1 MINSSFKMLATDY
14 DGTIATRGKITD
26 NVIKALL
33 QVKNHGLL
41 IAIVTG
47 RGFDDLL
54 HICPQIQ
61 LFDLIVAE
69 NGAILYF
76 PSQDKIEPLASNPPI
91 EFIAQLM
98 HHRIPFYQNTI
109 MATVRRRFVN
119 KVNDLIDEFKFPI
132 HIICHKDYGLILP
145 LGINKAKGLE
155 KALLHF
161 DITKNQVIAV
171 GDAENDADR
180 TARPVGPTASSS
192 VQSAGTAQV
201 PRDTARCCRSTHK
214 SHAPRSRWGQSVPAG
229 TKDADCWCD

>member
-1 MINSSFKMLATDY
+1 MLATDY

-26 NVIKALL
+26 NVAKALL
-33 QVKNHGLL
+33 QAKNNGFL

-54 HICPQIQ
+54 RICPQIK

-109 MATVRRRFVN
+109 MATVRRRFVK

-161 DITKNQVIAV
+161 DITKNQVIGV
-171 GDAENDADR
+171 GDAENDLDFLDFCGFKVAVGNAEDTVKAKADWIA
-180 TARPVGPTASSS
+180 TSDEGEGMVEFIQEYLLA
-192 VQSAGTAQV
+192 
-201 PRDTARCCRSTHK
+201 
-214 SHAPRSRWGQSVPAG
+214 
-229 TKDADCWCD
+229 